1 MIQTEQASDLSKL
14 SILPGQAVNIELGE
28 DQRFQTQLLGIN
40 PHHTVLIATPMLG
53 KNRPL
58 LVRKDQL
65 INVRF
70 FTKKVACAFQCKVR
84 HICTTPY
91 NYLHLTY
98 PSKIIIDEIR
108 RASRVL
114 ANVRVQVQ
122 NKTQP
127 QYDKTAGGI
136 VDISTVGAKLE
147 TIDPIGEVGDVLLL
161 TAMVQ
166 IGRIKRLVTWDAH
179 IKTTFDRYDLTN
191 STAAYGVEF
200 DYLNDLDYLA
210 LHGYVNGQIA
220 KGVEI

>member
-1 MIQTEQASDLSKL
+1 MSNNEQASDLSNL
-14 SILPGQAVNIELGE
+14 SILPGQSVNIELND
-28 DQRFQTQLLGIN
+28 DQRYKTQLLGIN
-40 PHHTVLIATPMLG
+40 PQHTVLIATPILG
-53 KNRPL
+53 KDRPL
-58 LVRKDQL
+58 LVRKGQL

-70 FTKKVACAFQCKVR
+70 FTKKVACAFQAKVR

-91 NYLHLTY
+91 HYIHLTY
-98 PSKIIIDEIR
+98 PNKVIIDEIR
-108 RASRVL
+108 RASRVMADVSVSAL
-114 ANVRVQVQ
+114 

-127 QYDKTAGGI
+127 QYDKSAGGI
-136 VDISTVGAKLE
+136 VDISTAGAKLE

-161 TAMVQ
+161 TAMVH

-179 IKTTFDRYDLTN
+179 IKTIFNRYDLAN
-191 STAAYGVEF
+191 SSAAYGIEF